1 MPDPHDQPHLLS
13 AADAAPPSIGIYND
27 DGDGGELRLLSR
39 SPHPYHRQRS
49 ELLHPSDRLSART
62 SGARRPNRRS
72 DDGDALHPSAAARPA
87 TAAGSNNNKD
97 STTTSD
103 SGTDAD
109 DEHFLKGLPAPR
121 TRWHKGL
128 RGRNEPVSGTSTP
141 LLSPALLEEEGRK
154 GSQSPKQDPSLRERR
169 ANAERTR
176 RKREIFRRVT
186 EFLVLFSLG
195 AILYSNRDVKPFVHA
210 WSREFIT
217 QSVLA
222 AILVAIYPLR
232 VVLWA
237 YAQGSPSKQLPLA
250 IPASFDPAPLFY
262 PTTIPLY
269 VSLLLAPM
277 NKFVVLPNLVLS
289 ISAMP
294 KPLIPFAESSEL
306 CAPVH
311 WLISTVPMIVSGLK
325 AHEWGLGRLE
335 AATIRETAVLLYPL
349 HQNLCMLLHQLTTT
363 SLLPAELQMLS
374 IALINILLLS
384 TSPQM
389 VILKALLWGGGLA
402 LLVMCGHV
410 IRWGITLARVPKWR
424 FRRVPPGSRR
434 PTFFR
439 WLSSLLPTRRF
450 RYRSAAA
457 DQSDSESCALSD
469 MDDQLHPH
477 HGRSSLDAIRDGPL
491 IDGAPVSLT
500 EILSVP
506 SEEEARELRFTA
518 QSTDAQGGIDFT
530 PVRRHTLPSVSA
542 ANSRSKTHTPSG
554 RRKRSASSSIRAFF
568 SLTQAQATA
577 RKWVYAVWV
586 YICILGIILA
596 GIRPYVERSA
606 LNGEEPIGWALGYLF
621 GGLNWIRLQVEMA
634 NIERWICLPPRLDPE
649 ERDHHD
655 AGWVEHI
662 RHAILGEANTRL
674 ALSAYWICIIVVGL
688 AVVFKLTPIYEVD
701 TRRKVFHFMMV
712 GMLLPA
718 TYVDPAYVALALV
731 LVLAIF
737 LLLDLIRA
745 SQLPPLSKPI
755 ASFLTPY
762 VDGRDLRGP
771 VVISHIFLL
780 IGCSIPLWLS
790 LAAIGRGGK
799 GALQGWEVPTR
810 DVSMVSGVVCVGL
823 GDAAASLI
831 GRRWGHRKWVWGGG
845 KSLEG
850 SVAFAVAVF
859 VGLVSASAWLHIGGW
874 PISGEL
880 PRLESAAAAGYAGAC
895 GLGGTGAVGTL
906 WECASAWWRW
916 HVSSAVSPLGATAAA
931 QHLVSGLTRAARG
944 AAVCGAMASLTE
956 AVLTGGNDNVVVP
969 VVLWTCV
976 KSLGV

>member
-1 MPDPHDQPHLLS
+1 
-13 AADAAPPSIGIYND
+13 
-27 DGDGGELRLLSR
+27 
-39 SPHPYHRQRS
+39 
-49 ELLHPSDRLSART
+49 
-62 SGARRPNRRS
+62 
-72 DDGDALHPSAAARPA
+72 
-87 TAAGSNNNKD
+87 
-97 STTTSD
+97 
-103 SGTDAD
+103 
-109 DEHFLKGLPAPR
+109 
-121 TRWHKGL
+121 
-128 RGRNEPVSGTSTP
+128 
-141 LLSPALLEEEGRK
+141 
-154 GSQSPKQDPSLRERR
+154 
-169 ANAERTR
+169 
-176 RKREIFRRVT
+176 
-186 EFLVLFSLG
+186 
-195 AILYSNRDVKPFVHA
+195 
-210 WSREFIT
+210 
-217 QSVLA
+217 
-222 AILVAIYPLR
+222 
-232 VVLWA
+232 
-237 YAQGSPSKQLPLA
+237 
-250 IPASFDPAPLFY
+250 
-262 PTTIPLY
+262 
-269 VSLLLAPM
+269 M
-277 NKFVVLPNLVLS
+277 NKLVILPNLVLS

-294 KPLIPFAESSEL
+294 RPLIPFADSSEL

-311 WLISTVPMIVSGLK
+311 WLISTVPLIPSGLK
-325 AHEWGLGRLE
+325 SHEWGMGRLE

-374 IALINILLLS
+374 IALINVLLLS

-389 VILKALLWGGGLA
+389 IILKALLWGGGLA
-402 LLVMCGHV
+402 LLVLCGHV
-410 IRWGITLARVPKWR
+410 IRWGVTLARVPKWR

-457 DQSDSESCALSD
+457 DQSDSESCAPSD
-469 MDDQLHPH
+469 IDDHLQ
-477 HGRSSLDAIRDGPL
+477 RSSLDALRDGPL
-491 IDGAPVSLT
+491 IDGAPVSPA

-506 SEEEARELRFTA
+506 SEEDARELRSA
-518 QSTDAQGGIDFT
+518 VKSADAQGGTDSG
-530 PVRRHTLPSVSA
+530 PVRRHTLPSLLT
-542 ANSRSKTHTPSG
+542 ANLRSKTHTPSG

-577 RKWVYAVWV
+577 RKWIYAGWV
-586 YICILGIILA
+586 YVCILGIIFA

-621 GGLNWIRLQVEMA
+621 GGVSWVRLQVEMA
-634 NIERWICLPPRLDPE
+634 NLERWICLPPHLDPE
-649 ERDHHD
+649 EQSHHY

-662 RHAILGEANTRL
+662 RHAMLGEANTRL

-718 TYVDPAYVALALV
+718 TYVDPTYVALALV

-790 LAAIGRGGK
+790 LAAIGRGGT

-859 VGLVSASAWLHIGGW
+859 VGLVSASSWLHMGGW
-874 PISGEL
+874 PISGE
-880 PRLESAAAAGYAGAC
+880 PPQKASAATAAGYAGAC
-895 GLGGTGAVGTL
+895 GLDGTVTAGTM

-916 HVSSAVSPLGATAAA
+916 HASSAMSPSGATAAV
-931 QHLVSGLTRAARG
+931 QHLMSGWTRSVRG